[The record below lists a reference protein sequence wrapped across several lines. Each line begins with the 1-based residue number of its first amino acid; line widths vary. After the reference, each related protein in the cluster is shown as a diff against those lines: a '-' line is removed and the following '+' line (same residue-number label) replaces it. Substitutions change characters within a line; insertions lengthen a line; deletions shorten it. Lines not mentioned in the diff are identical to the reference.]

1 MGDFM
6 FEIKSVEKSKNIF
19 ADRALVDGFELPD
32 ESESILIDHGLPGKL
47 EPPVL
52 GLSFVKPFKKV
63 MSDRSCLVFAS
74 EEWAPDLWIA
84 LNDSGEV
91 YAVNGDKCDVFVN
104 STLAKF
110 LAFVGKIQQFLI
122 AAKVDD
128 TGPIVRSQAEMRE
141 RLEAMRRGEVRPV
154 VKRKV
159 FNRKSAISELN
170 AEFKEIDS
178 TALQGESW
186 WSRILEQLNEGLL

>member
-6 FEIKSVEKSKNIF
+6 FEIKSAEKSKSIF
-19 ADRALVDGFELPD
+19 ADRALINGIELSD
-32 ESESILIDHGLPGKL
+32 ESERILIDHGLPGTL
-47 EPPVL
+47 EPSVL
-52 GLSFVKPFKKV
+52 GLSFVSPFKKGIN
-63 MSDRSCLVFAS
+63 DRFYLVFAR

-84 LNDSGEV
+84 LNDSGKV

-110 LAFVGKIQQFLI
+110 LAFVGKIQKFLI

-141 RLEAMRRGEVRPV
+141 RLEAMRRGELQPA

-159 FNRKSAISELN
+159 FDRKSALSELYT
-170 AEFKEIDS
+170 ELKEIDS
-178 TALQGESW
+178 TALQSESW
-186 WSRILEQLNEGLL
+186 WSRISEQLNEGLL